1 MWCGLCKLT
10 EDNQVLRD
18 TGVDHV
24 HGAHGTAG
32 VVEHPLLLG
41 AQVVGADLLLQLS
54 NDEVDDGA
62 GVFAMG
68 ADGTLG
74 EIVEVL
80 RIEDVELLQAR
91 VEESVDGGEQSQ
103 EDGEEA
109 QSLEGEA
116 TAAAAGAAGAAGL
129 GGFGRH
135 CGVKVTRC
143 GAAFT

>member
-1 MWCGLCKLT
+1 MRAVQKLT
-10 EDNQVLRD
+10 EDNQILRD

-32 VVEHPLLLG
+32 IVENPLLLG

-62 GVFAMG
+62 GVLAVS

-74 EIVEVL
+74 EIVEVV
-80 RIEDVELLQAR
+80 RVENVELLQAR
-91 VEESVDGGEQSQ
+91 VKESVDGGEQGQ
-103 EDGEEA
+103 EDGQEA

-116 TAAAAGAAGAAGL
+116 TAAAARAARAAGL

-135 CGVKVTRC
+135 CGLLEVGSC